1 MAKGKKSES
10 RGLDAAGA
18 RAMIDAFVRTT
29 DRDAYSAS
37 LIPDTPEYR
46 RILALDIEDQRIVVC
61 ELISRLGD
69 LSKRDAKAKN
79 TVYYSDTL
87 LVKECGMPLSHL
99 AARLLRRNIAFTPQE
114 VLGMFE
120 NFCEDAGYCRG
131 VLLPGMVG
139 ALERLPAPVDDKIV
153 IAAKRC
159 LASIRTRPGAQSA
172 RLAARLSAS
181 LEEFERDQGSR
192 PKGGRKV
199 TPSERVLLQR
209 GTLKDSAPMPLDAML
224 QAMSVPEENDAAGAV
239 KFACPKGAPRKVI
252 DAINALLASALSRR
266 ERRTEAKQA
275 AGPSVGSAAIA
286 AGGPGVVWLALALA
300 AMSQRQI
307 KFEFDDKR
315 AERFHKGFDALLS
328 TFEHVLTKIG
338 GADASSLAL
347 LCHAVSRLR
356 VPEFIYPDWVKI
368 ARECARLLSACP
380 SPMDKR
386 TVLHAI
392 RLRERLARTEDAMY
406 RASVQVLDSALN
418 IGADFPLELGERWSD
433 QAFTDL
439 LALTAAERAAW
450 VRFIEHGLG
459 AKGGAPSAR
468 WCKQADALAENM
480 SGEQVGEHLGRW
492 FALVG
497 KPRPAIAGGKIAGR
511 DPSVPTERGAD
522 ALRSLALMAS
532 RWDTTASAR
541 ALGDLAM
548 ACFKMVPGV
557 GARCIRPG
565 TAALWGLSQMTTPS
579 ALAQLSRLRQLV
591 KFGTAKKMLDA
602 SLASLASRLG
612 VTTSEL
618 HEMACPDFGL
628 EADGALRQEAGDF
641 TLELVAGT
649 GGAEVRVL
657 DSKGVVR
664 KSVPEV
670 VKQEHGEALK
680 AMKQASDDIG
690 KMLSAQ
696 RVRID
701 SMFVDD
707 RCWAVP
713 AWIDRYIHHPL
724 VGVLGR
730 RLIWRIVDDA
740 KTASPGRAV
749 LWRDDRACFADLD
762 GKSVKPADSQ
772 HVRLWHP
779 ITASADEVRAW
790 RELIEKSG
798 IRQPVKQA
806 HREVYPLTDAER
818 TTGTYSNRYAAHI
831 LKQHTFQQLAA
842 DRGWKSKLRLMVDA
856 EYPPPSRDLG
866 GWAMRAEFWI
876 ESVGDDFGVDTTD
889 SGSFLY
895 VATDQVRFYRAGAAE
910 LAAHAGG
917 GGYAVRGE
925 DREENRPI
933 PLGRIPPIVFSEMM
947 RDCDL
952 FVGGASVGNNPGW
965 QDGGPE
971 GRFLEYWQGFS
982 FGELTGSGRARH
994 DMLERLI
1001 PRLRIAGACEL
1012 AERFLR
1018 VKGRLRSYKIHLGS
1032 GNILMEPNDQYLC
1045 IVPSAGQVSSEGS
1058 VFLPFEGD
1066 RTLSIILSKA
1076 FLLAEDDKI
1085 KDQSIVR
1092 QIKRK

>member
-1 MAKGKKSES
+1 
-10 RGLDAAGA
+10 
-18 RAMIDAFVRTT
+18 MIDAFTGTT
-29 DRDAYSAS
+29 LRGAKSAS
-37 LIPDTPEYR
+37 KVRDTPELR
-46 RILALDIEDQRIVVC
+46 AILGLVGSDQRVVACEIV
-61 ELISRLGD
+61 SRLAD
-69 LSKRDAKAKN
+69 IQKRHIKAVTQGSTKGPEP
-79 TVYYSDTL
+79 YWFPWFEEYGL
-87 LVKECGMPLSHL
+87 PLSFL
-99 AARLLRRNIAFTPQE
+99 CARLLGRKLSLSTDE
-114 VLGMFE
+114 VLSLIDCVCG
-120 NFCEDAGYCRG
+120 DARHARK
-131 VLLPGMVG
+131 VLVIHAVN
-139 ALERLPAPVDDKIV
+139 ALESLPRPLESRVASAAVRLREELRADRRAASAKIATR
-153 IAAKRC
+153 ISKC
-159 LASIRTRPGAQSA
+159 LEG
-172 RLAARLSAS
+172 
-181 LEEFERDQGSR
+181 F
-192 PKGGRKV
+192 KGGLDARPNGVRKV

-209 GTLKDSAPMPLDAML
+209 GTIKDSTPMLLDAML
-224 QAMSVPEENDAAGAV
+224 RAMSIPEEDDAAGAV
-239 KFACPKGAPRKVI
+239 QFACPVGAPRKVI

-266 ERRTEAKQA
+266 ERRGEIKLDAD
-275 AGPSVGSAAIA
+275 PSISSVAIA
-286 AGGPGVVWLALALA
+286 AGAPGVAWLASALA
-300 AMSQRQI
+300 AMSQKQI
-307 KFEFDDKR
+307 KYEFEGKR
-315 AERFHKGFDALLS
+315 AQRFHKGFGSLLS
-328 TFEHVLTKIG
+328 TFEFVITKISG
-338 GADASSLAL
+338 VDAPSLAS
-347 LCHAVSRLR
+347 LCHALSRLR
-356 VPEFIYPDWVKI
+356 IPEYTYPDWVKI
-368 ARECARLLSACP
+368 AGECARLVSASP
-380 SPMDKR
+380 GPMDKR

-392 RLRERLARTEDAMY
+392 RLRERLARTDDAMY
-406 RASVQVLDSALN
+406 RASVRVMDAALN

-439 LALTAAERAAW
+439 MALKPAERAAW

-459 AKGGAPSAR
+459 AKGGAPSAK
-468 WCKQADALAENM
+468 WCKQADELARSMPRERV
-480 SGEQVGEHLGRW
+480 EEFLGRW
-492 FALVG
+492 FLLVG

-522 ALRSLALMAS
+522 GLRSLALMAS
-532 RWDTTASAR
+532 RWDTPASAR

-565 TAALWGLSQMTTPS
+565 TAALWGLSLMTTPA

-591 KFGTAKKMLDA
+591 KFGTAKKMLDT
-602 SLASLASRLG
+602 SLGNLAARLG

-628 EADGALRQEAGDF
+628 DADGTMHQEAGDF
-641 TLELVAGT
+641 TLELVANT

-657 DSKGVVR
+657 DAKGAVR
-664 KSVPEV
+664 KSVPDA
-670 VKQEHGEALK
+670 VKKEHGEALK
-680 AMKQASDDIG
+680 AMKQASDDID

-713 AWIDRYIHHPL
+713 AWIDRYIRHPL

-740 KTASPGRAV
+740 KSANPGRAV

-762 GKSVKPADSQ
+762 GKSVTPADSQ

-779 ITASADEVRAW
+779 ITASADEVCAW
-790 RELIEKSG
+790 RDLIEKSG

-818 TTGTYSNRYAAHI
+818 TTATYSNRFAAHI

-856 EYPPPSRDLG
+856 EYPAPSRELT
-866 GWAMRAEFWI
+866 GWAIRAEFWI
-876 ESVGDDFGVDTTD
+876 ESVGDDYGVDTTD

-895 VATDQVRFYRAGAAE
+895 LTTDQIRFYRAGAAE
-910 LAAHAGG
+910 PHAHAGG
-917 GGYAVRGE
+917 GGYTTYGE
-925 DREENRPI
+925 DREENRPL
-933 PLGRIPPIVFSEMM
+933 PLESIPPIVFSEMM

-952 FVGGASVGNNPGW
+952 FVGGASVGNNPEW

-971 GRFLEYWQGFS
+971 GRFVNYWQLYS
-982 FGELTGSGRARH
+982 FGELAGSGRARRET
-994 DMLERLI
+994 LERLI
-1001 PRLRIAGACEL
+1001 PRLRIAGVCEL
-1012 AERFLR
+1012 GERFLR

-1045 IVPSAGQVSSEGS
+1045 IVPSAGQIANEGS

>member
-1 MAKGKKSES
+1 
-10 RGLDAAGA
+10 
-18 RAMIDAFVRTT
+18 MIDAFVRTT
-29 DRDAYSAS
+29 DREAYSAS

-46 RILALDIEDQRIVVC
+46 RILALDIEDQRVVVC

-99 AARLLRRNIAFTPQE
+99 GARLLRRKIIFTSQE
-114 VLGMFE
+114 VLHMFGT
-120 NFCEDAGYCRG
+120 FCEAPGFCQS
-131 VLLPGMVG
+131 VLLPGMIG
-139 ALERLPAPVDDKIV
+139 ALARLPAPVDDQILIV
-153 IAAKRC
+153 AKRC
-159 LASIRTRPGAQSA
+159 LASIRTQCGAQSA
-172 RLAARLSAS
+172 RLAASLSGS
-181 LEEFERDQGSR
+181 LKEFERDQGSR
-192 PKGGRKV
+192 PNGVRKV

-209 GTLKDSAPMPLDAML
+209 GTIKDSTPMPLDAML
-224 QAMSVPEENDAAGAV
+224 QAMSIPEEDDAAGAV
-239 KFACPKGAPRKVI
+239 QFACPVGAPRKVI

-266 ERRTEAKQA
+266 ERRGEIKLDAD
-275 AGPSVGSAAIA
+275 PSISSVAIA
-286 AGGPGVVWLALALA
+286 AGEPGVVWLASALA
-300 AMSQRQI
+300 AMSQRPI
-307 KFEFDDKR
+307 KYEFEGKR
-315 AERFHKGFDALLS
+315 AQRFHKGFDALLS
-328 TFEHVLTKIG
+328 TIEFVITRIRG
-338 GADASSLAL
+338 TDASSMASLF
-347 LCHAVSRLR
+347 HATSRLR
-356 VPEFIYPDWVKI
+356 IPEYIYPQWTTI
-368 ARECARLLSACP
+368 ARECARLISASP
-380 SPMDKR
+380 APMDKR
-386 TVLHAI
+386 TVLQAI
-392 RLRERLARTEDAMY
+392 RLRERLARTDDALH
-406 RASVQVLDSALN
+406 RESVRVVDAALN

-439 LALTAAERAAW
+439 LSLKPAERAAW

-459 AKGGAPSAR
+459 AKGGAPSAK
-468 WCKQADALAENM
+468 WCKQADELARSMPRERV
-480 SGEQVGEHLGRW
+480 EEFLGRW
-492 FALVG
+492 FLLVG

-522 ALRSLALMAS
+522 GLRSLALMAS
-532 RWDTTASAR
+532 RWDTPASAR

-565 TAALWGLSQMTTPS
+565 TAALWGLSLMTTPA

-591 KFGTAKKMLDA
+591 KFGTAKKMLDT
-602 SLASLASRLG
+602 SLGNLAARLG

-628 EADGALRQEAGDF
+628 DADGTMHQEAGDF
-641 TLELVAGT
+641 TLELVANT

-657 DSKGVVR
+657 DAKGAVR

-670 VKQEHGEALK
+670 VKKEHGEALK
-680 AMKQASDDIG
+680 AMKQASDDID

-713 AWIDRYIHHPL
+713 AWIDRYIRHPL

-740 KTASPGRAV
+740 KSASPGRAV

-762 GKSVKPADSQ
+762 GKSVTPADSQ

-779 ITASADEVRAW
+779 IAASADEVCAW
-790 RELIEKSG
+790 RDLIEKSG

-818 TTGTYSNRYAAHI
+818 TTGTYSNRFAAHI

-842 DRGWKSKLRLMVDA
+842 DRGWKSKLRLMVDD
-856 EYPPPSRDLG
+856 EYPAPSRELT
-866 GWAMRAEFWI
+866 GWAIRAEFWI
-876 ESVGDDFGVDTTD
+876 ESVGDDYGVDTTD

-895 VATDQVRFYRAGAAE
+895 LTTDQVRFYRIGAAE
-910 LAAHAGG
+910 SHAHAGG
-917 GGYAVRGE
+917 GGYTTYGE
-925 DREENRPI
+925 DREENRPL
-933 PLGRIPPIVFSEMM
+933 PLESIPPIVFSEMM

-952 FVGGASVGNNPGW
+952 FVGGASVGNNPEW

-971 GRFLEYWQGFS
+971 GRFVNYWQLYS
-982 FGELTGSGRARH
+982 FGELAGSGRARRET
-994 DMLERLI
+994 LERLI
-1001 PRLRIAGACEL
+1001 PRLRIAGVCEL
-1012 AERFLR
+1012 GERFLR

-1045 IVPSAGQVSSEGS
+1045 IVPSAGQIANEGS

-1076 FLLAEDDKI
+1076 FMLAEDDKI

>member
-10 RGLDAAGA
+10 RGLDVAGA
-18 RAMIDAFVRTT
+18 RAMIKAFTRTT

-37 LIPDTPEYR
+37 LIPDTPEYQ
-46 RILALDIEDQRIVVC
+46 RILALGIEDQRVVVC
-61 ELISRLGD
+61 ELVIRLGD

-79 TVYYSDTL
+79 TVCYSDTL

-99 AARLLRRNIAFTPQE
+99 AARLLRRNITFTPQE
-114 VLGMFE
+114 VLRMFE
-120 NFCEDAGYCRG
+120 TFCEDPGFCRS
-131 VLLPGMVG
+131 VLLPGMIG
-139 ALERLPAPVDDKIV
+139 ALARLPAPVDDQILIV
-153 IAAKRC
+153 AKRC
-159 LASIRTRPGAQSA
+159 LASIRTQPGAQSA
-172 RLAARLSAS
+172 RLAASLSGS
-181 LEEFERDQGSR
+181 LEKFERDQGSR

-199 TPSERVLLQR
+199 TPSERVLLNR
-209 GTLKDSAPMPLDAML
+209 GTIKDSEPMPLDAML
-224 QAMSVPEENDAAGAV
+224 QAVSVPEENDAAGAV

-266 ERRTEAKQA
+266 ERRNAIKLDA
-275 AGPSVGSAAIA
+275 DPSVGSVAIA
-286 AGGPGVVWLALALA
+286 AGGPGVVWLASALA

-315 AERFHKGFDALLS
+315 AERFNKGFDALLS
-328 TFEHVLTKIG
+328 TFEFVITKIS
-338 GADASSLAL
+338 GADASSLAS
-347 LCHAVSRLR
+347 LCHALSRLR
-356 VPEFIYPDWVKI
+356 VPEFIYPDWGKL
-368 ARECARLLSACP
+368 AEECARLISACP

-386 TVLHAI
+386 TLLHAI
-392 RLRERLARTEDAMY
+392 RLRERLARTDDAMD
-406 RASVQVLDSALN
+406 RASARVLDAALN
-418 IGADFPLELGERWSD
+418 IGADFPLDLGERWSD

-439 LALTAAERAAW
+439 IALKPAERAAW
-450 VRFIEHGLG
+450 VRFIEHGQC
-459 AKGGAPSAR
+459 AKGGAPSAK
-468 WCKQADALAENM
+468 WCKQADELAKSMPRERV
-480 SGEQVGEHLGRW
+480 EEFLGRW
-492 FALVG
+492 FLLVG

-522 ALRSLALMAS
+522 GLRSLALMAS
-532 RWDTTASAR
+532 LWDTPASAR

-565 TAALWGLSQMTTPS
+565 TAALWGLSLMTTPS

-602 SLASLASRLG
+602 SLANLAARLG

-628 EADGALRQEAGDF
+628 EADGSLRQEAGDF

-657 DSKGVVR
+657 DSKGAVR
-664 KSVPEV
+664 KTIPDV
-670 VKQEHGEALK
+670 VKKEHAEPLKALK
-680 AMKQASDDIG
+680 QTRDDID
-690 KMLSAQ
+690 KMLQAQ
-696 RVRID
+696 RARID

-707 RCWAVP
+707 RCWSVS
-713 AWIDRYIHHPL
+713 AWIDRYIRHPL

-730 RLIWRIVDDA
+730 RLIWRIVDDV
-740 KTASPGRAV
+740 KSASPGRAV
-749 LWRDDRACFADLD
+749 LWRDDRGCFADLH
-762 GKSVKPADSQ
+762 GKSVTPADTQ
-772 HVRLWHP
+772 YVRLWHP
-779 ITASADEVRAW
+779 IDATSDEVRAW
-790 RELIEKSG
+790 RDLIEKAG
-798 IRQPVKQA
+798 LRQPVKQA

-818 TTGTYSNRYAAHI
+818 ATGTYSNRFAAHI
-831 LKQHTFQQLAA
+831 LKQHAFQQLAA

-866 GWAMRAEFWI
+866 GWAIRAEFWI
-876 ESVGDDFGVDTTD
+876 ETVGDDFGVDTTD

-910 LAAHAGG
+910 LCAHAGG

-933 PLGRIPPIVFSEMM
+933 PLESIPPIVFSEMM

-971 GRFLEYWQGFS
+971 GRFLEYWHEFS
-982 FGELTGSGRARH
+982 FGELAGSGRARH
-994 DMLERLI
+994 EMLERLI
-1001 PRLRIAGACEL
+1001 PRLRIAGVCEL

-1045 IVPSAGQVSSEGS
+1045 IVPSAGQAVSEGS